1 MRKKSLCCTKYFR
14 KLGAGSGTRK
24 NDRMNNKNHVLLF
37 SWITPTILSQYKNVK
52 FLLINSITKAGIASV
67 AQIHLTLTEKPAD

>member
-1 MRKKSLCCTKYFR
+1 M
-14 KLGAGSGTRK
+14 
-24 NDRMNNKNHVLLF
+24 NDKNHVLLF

-67 AQIHLTLTEKPAD
+67 VQIHLTLTEKPAD